1 MHVQNSWR
9 VLSKYIKEK
18 IDGEACVS
26 MAAFKM
32 QTYKK
37 KNGQEAER
45 LEQIKVNAN
54 ITNIIDAIIKLLP
67 KIIHHRNLL
76 KNYRNTIAEFRD
88 INTGIMI
95 DIDFSEKLKVIS
107 KQEAQSQ
114 HWNQKGIIVHSGI
127 MQEGGVKSYHAHLS
141 DDRFQDQV
149 FVNHVLDKML
159 EESSLKEG
167 DKLIIESDNC
177 TS

>member
-32 QTYKK
+32 QTQKK

-88 INTGIMI
+88 IKT
-95 DIDFSEKLKVIS
+95 L
-107 KQEAQSQ
+107 
-114 HWNQKGIIVHSGI
+114 
-127 MQEGGVKSYHAHLS
+127 
-141 DDRFQDQV
+141 
-149 FVNHVLDKML
+149 VL
-159 EESSLKEG
+159 
-167 DKLIIESDNC
+167 
-177 TS
+177 